1 MNKELLGIIL
11 APLLAALA
19 ALAEPNAK
27 RRPWLLPA
35 AATIHSLLTLRLLVH
50 PPAPAP
56 GAWLSVDALGL
67 VLLATASSL
76 FLGCSI
82 YGGEYLRRRKERD
95 NRLFVA
101 CYLFMLAASS
111 VVAASRHLGLMWVAM
126 EATTLSAAPL
136 INFKHNDRSLEAT
149 WKYLIMG
156 GVGIGLALLGT
167 YFLALAASGPTKGAC
182 TLHLDD
188 LLALGPGLS
197 ISWLRGAF
205 IFVLVGYGLKMGLAP
220 LHSWKPDA
228 YGEAPGMAGAALA
241 GVTTGCA
248 FLGLLRLYQV
258 CAAAGQSG
266 FAKDLL
272 VFMGLLSVATAA
284 VFMVSQK
291 DFKRLLA
298 YSSVEHMGLL
308 VLGLGLGG
316 VGIFAALLHL
326 VNNALAKG
334 LLFLTAG
341 NIHRAFGDK
350 TLNRVHGALRRVPV
364 SAALFL
370 IGFIAITG
378 SPPFGLFLSEFLLL
392 KAAVVAGR
400 WGVALAVAGFLG
412 VIFIGM
418 AGTALSVTQGE
429 PPDEPVRPG
438 HGDSILTT
446 AVPGAFALAVLI
458 LGLHVPAWLTTR
470 LSAAAALLGGGD
482 P

>member
-1 MNKELLGIIL
+1 MELLAIIL
-11 APLLAALA
+11 VPFLAALA
-19 ALAEPNAK
+19 ALAWPDNES
-27 RRPWLLPA
+27 RPRLLPA
-35 AATIHSLLTLRLLVH
+35 AAAVHSLLTLRLLIN
-50 PPAPAP
+50 PPLAAP
-56 GAWLSVDALGL
+56 GAWISLDALGL
-67 VLLATASSL
+67 LVLALSSAV

-82 YGGEYLRRRKERD
+82 YGVEYLRRRQERD

-101 CYLFMLAASS
+101 CYLFMLSASS
-111 VVAASRHLGLMWVAM
+111 VVAAGRQLGLMWIAM

-136 INFKHNDRSLEAT
+136 IHFKRSDRSLEAT

-156 GVGIGLALLGT
+156 GVGVGLALLGA
-167 YFLALAASGPTKGAC
+167 YFLALSASGSAGGAY
-182 TLHLDD
+182 TLQLDD
-188 LLALGPGLS
+188 LLALGPRLTTA
-197 ISWLRGAF
+197 WLKGAF
-205 IFVLVGYGLKMGLAP
+205 IFSLIGYGLKMGLAP

-241 GVTTGCA
+241 AVLTGCA
-248 FLGLLRLYQV
+248 FLGLLRVYQV
-258 CAAAGQSG
+258 CVAAGQLEFMKS
-266 FAKDLL
+266 LL
-272 VFMGLLSVATAA
+272 IFMGLLSLATAA

-316 VGIFAALLHL
+316 GGLFAALLHFI
-326 VNNALAKG
+326 NNGLGKG

-350 TLNRVHGALRRVPV
+350 TLDRVHGALRRVPV

-392 KAAVVAGR
+392 KAAVTAGR

-412 VIFIGM
+412 VIFLGM
-418 AGTALSVTQGE
+418 AVAALSVTQGE
-429 PPDEPVRPG
+429 PPAEPLRPG
-438 HGDSILTT
+438 QGDTILSTM
-446 AVPGAFALAVLI
+446 APGVFALALLV
-458 LGLHVPAWLTTR
+458 LGLHIPAWLTAR
-470 LSAAAALLGGGD
+470 LTGAAALLGGTA

>member
-1 MNKELLGIIL
+1 MSKELLGIIL
-11 APLLAALA
+11 VPLLAAFA
-19 ALAEPNAK
+19 ALAEPNAR

-35 AATIHSLLTLRLLVH
+35 AAAIHSLLALRLLIH
-50 PPAPAP
+50 PPPPSP

-67 VLLATASSL
+67 VLLATASVL

-82 YGGEYLRRRKERD
+82 YGVEYFRRRKERD

-101 CYLFMLAASS
+101 CYLFMLSASS

-136 INFKHNDRSLEAT
+136 IHFKRSDRSLEAT

-167 YFLALAASGPTKGAC
+167 YFLALAGSGPAQGAC
-182 TLHLDD
+182 TLHIDD
-188 LLALGPGLS
+188 LMALGPSLS
-197 ISWLRGAF
+197 VSWLKGAF

-248 FLGLLRLYQV
+248 FLGLLRFYQI

-272 VFMGLLSVATAA
+272 IFMGLLSVATAA

-326 VNNALAKG
+326 VNNGLAKG

-392 KAAVVAGR
+392 KAAVAAGR
-400 WGVALAVAGFLG
+400 WGVALAVVGFLG
-412 VIFIGM
+412 VIFVGM

-429 PPDEPVRPG
+429 PPGEPVRSG

-458 LGLHVPAWLTTR
+458 LGLHVPAWLTER
-470 LSAAAALLGGGD
+470 LSAAAALLGGGN